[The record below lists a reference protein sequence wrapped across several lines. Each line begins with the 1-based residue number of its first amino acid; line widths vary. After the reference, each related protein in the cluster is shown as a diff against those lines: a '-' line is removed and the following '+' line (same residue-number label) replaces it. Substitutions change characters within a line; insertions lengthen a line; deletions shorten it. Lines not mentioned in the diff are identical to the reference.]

1 MSSDRTKN
9 VTAQVVRLYNENWY
23 YSGCKF
29 ASANFRWLLKDF
41 RSFRQ
46 RAENATSESYRN
58 AMVYTGF
65 ALEPHET
72 VLFSYVA
79 ASLTLISTLV
89 FDFFLFRITSFEG
102 STVRAII
109 MLSLLF
115 PLAVLLYLS
124 EYIKIHAKWMKI
136 SSLGDI
142 PEIISYIVM
151 SMKLVPNMEVAIRF
165 AAGNSSRPLAK
176 DLKKMIWNLHVRE
189 YKGIDDAILEFSN
202 LWGKD
207 SEYFKRALHLIK
219 SSTSEPDEAQRV
231 ITLNRSLDLVLESTR
246 DLMDSFAS
254 KLKTPTYVLYSVF
267 ILIPLAL
274 VALMPAMTVVG
285 IRFGIGTLVI
295 IYDVILPLL
304 TFAYAE
310 YILMQRPAAFI
321 PQDIPESHPKLE
333 GIKKRKQQSFL
344 FSLSIGLLI
353 SSMGY
358 ILIYKGNP
366 WNIVSTE
373 TLDGIIPPTLFIIW
387 GIVFAAAIYLNI
399 SYAPYKKIRDE
410 IRKME
415 NEFSDA
421 LFVLGRRISEGRSA
435 EEAFIHTA
443 KTMEGSDISNALER
457 ISLNLMNMRTDIR
470 SAIFDEEFGAFRD
483 IYSERIKTTMLLL
496 VESVNKSHLIAG
508 VAIVKLADHL
518 KELQDVEIKIKQSL
532 YDMTS
537 TMRSTAAV
545 FAPLI
550 AGVTIALSEVI
561 AKILQNISDSIRRLP
576 ENAFPGPAQ
585 ISPENLNQSI
595 PSELFMFAIG
605 IYIILI
611 TVILIRFSG
620 TIEYGGDKTQLRYEI
635 GQTLPV
641 TITVFTV
648 STIFSRIIFRGMI

>member
-1 MSSDRTKN
+1 M
-9 VTAQVVRLYNENWY
+9 QVVRLYNENWY
-23 YSGCKF
+23 YNGCKF
-29 ASANFRWLLKDF
+29 TSANFRWLVKDF
-41 RSFRQ
+41 DSFRK
-46 RAENATSESYRN
+46 RADNAISENYRN

-65 ALEPHET
+65 TLEPHET

-79 ASLTLISTLV
+79 AALALIGILI
-89 FDFFLFRITSFEG
+89 FDFFLFRMTAFEG
-102 STVRAII
+102 STVTAVIL
-109 MLSLLF
+109 LSLLF

-124 EYIKIHAKWMKI
+124 EYIKIHAKWMKV

-202 LWGKD
+202 IWGKD

-219 SSTSEPDEAQRV
+219 SSTSEPDEAQRI

-246 DLMDSFAS
+246 NLMDTFAS

-274 VALMPAMTVVG
+274 VALMPAITVVG

-295 IYDVILPLL
+295 IYDVMLPLL
-304 TFAYAE
+304 TFTYAE

-321 PQDIPESHPKLE
+321 PQDIPESHPELE
-333 GIKKRKQQSFL
+333 GIKKRKQL
-344 FSLSIGLLI
+344 SLLLSSAIGVVI
-353 SSMGY
+353 SSLGY

-366 WNIVSTE
+366 WNIVSTR

-387 GIVFAAAIYLNI
+387 GIVFAVAIYLNI
-399 SYAPYKKIRDE
+399 SYAPYKRIRDE
-410 IRKME
+410 IRRME

-443 KTMEGSDISNALER
+443 RAMEGSDISNAFER

-470 SAIFDEEFGAFRD
+470 SAIFDEDFGAFRD
-483 IYSERIKTTMLLL
+483 IYSERIRTTMLLL
-496 VESVNKSHLIAG
+496 VESVSKSHLVAG

-561 AKILQNISDSIRRLP
+561 AKILQNISKSIDRLP
-576 ENAFPGPAQ
+576 DNAFPGPAQ

-595 PSELFMFAIG
+595 PSDLFMFAIG

-620 TIEYGGDKTQLRYEI
+620 TIEYGGDRAQLRYEI

-641 TITVFTV
+641 TIIVFTV
-648 STIFSRIIFRGMI
+648 STILSRIIFRGMI

>member
-1 MSSDRTKN
+1 M
-9 VTAQVVRLYNENWY
+9 VRLYNENWY
-23 YSGCKF
+23 YTGCKF
-29 ASANFRWLLKDF
+29 TSANLRWLIRDHD
-41 RSFRQ
+41 SFRQ
-46 RAENATSESYRN
+46 QADRSISENYRN

-65 ALEPHET
+65 SLEPHET
-72 VLFSYVA
+72 VLFSYVV
-79 ASLTLISTLV
+79 ASLALIGILA
-89 FDFFLFRITSFEG
+89 FDIILFRLITFEG
-102 STVRAII
+102 ATIGAVIV
-109 MLSLLF
+109 LSLMF

-124 EYIKIHAKWMKI
+124 EYIKIHAKWMKV

-165 AAGNSSRPLAK
+165 AAGNSTRPLAK
-176 DLKKMIWNLHVRE
+176 DLKKMIWNLHMRE

-246 DLMDSFAS
+246 NLMDNFAS
-254 KLKTPTYVLYSVF
+254 KLKTPTYVLYSIF

-274 VALMPAMTVVG
+274 VALMPAITVVG

-295 IYDVILPLL
+295 IYDVVLPLL

-310 YILMQRPAAFI
+310 YILTQRPAAFI
-321 PQDIPESHPKLE
+321 PQDIPESHPELE
-333 GIKKRKQQSFL
+333 GIRKRKQQSL
-344 FSLSIGLLI
+344 LLSSAIGIFI
-353 SSMGY
+353 SSLGY

-366 WNIVSTE
+366 WNIVSTA

-387 GIVFAAAIYLNI
+387 GIVFAIAIYLNI

-443 KTMEGSDISNALER
+443 RTMEGSDISSAFER

-470 SAIFDEEFGAFRD
+470 SAIFDEDFGAFKD
-483 IYSERIKTTMLLL
+483 IYSERIRTTMLLL
-496 VESVNKSHLIAG
+496 VESVNKSHLVAG

-561 AKILQNISDSIRRLP
+561 AKILQNISDSIERLP

-585 ISPENLNQSI
+585 ISPGNLNQSI
-595 PSELFMFAIG
+595 PSDLFMFAIG

-620 TIEYGGDKTQLRYEI
+620 TIEYGGDRAQLRYEI
-635 GQTLPV
+635 GQTLPI
-641 TITVFTV
+641 TIIVFTV

>member
-1 MSSDRTKN
+1 MQGSWSN
-9 VTAQVVRLYNENWY
+9 ISVQVVRLYNENWY
-23 YSGCKF
+23 YHSCKF
-29 ASANFRWLLKDF
+29 TSVNFRWIVKDF
-41 RSFRQ
+41 DAFRQ
-46 RAENATSESYRN
+46 ISDNATSENYRN

-65 ALEPHET
+65 GLEPHET
-72 VLFSYVA
+72 VLFSYVDA
-79 ASLTLISTLV
+79 ALALIGILI
-89 FDFFLFRITSFEG
+89 FDFFLFRIASFEA
-102 STVRAII
+102 STSMAVVL
-109 MLSLLF
+109 LSLLF
-115 PLAVLLYLS
+115 PLAVLLYMS
-124 EYIKIHAKWMKI
+124 EYVKIHAKWMKV

-165 AAGNSSRPLAK
+165 AASNSSRPLAK

-189 YKGIDDAILEFSN
+189 YRGIDDAILEFSN
-202 LWGKD
+202 IWGKD

-246 DLMDSFAS
+246 TLMDSFAS
-254 KLKTPTYVLYSVF
+254 KLKTPTYVLYSIF

-274 VALMPAMTVVG
+274 VALMPAITVVG

-295 IYDVILPLL
+295 VYDVVLPLL
-304 TFAYAE
+304 TFTYAE

-321 PQDIPESHPKLE
+321 PQDIPESHPELAN
-333 GIKKRKQQSFL
+333 IKKRKQQAML
-344 FSLSIGLLI
+344 FSSAIGIVI
-353 SSMGY
+353 SSLGY

-366 WNIVSTE
+366 WNIVSTA
-373 TLDGIIPPTLFIIW
+373 TLDGIIPPTLFMIW
-387 GIVFAAAIYLNI
+387 GIVFGVAVYLNI
-399 SYAPYKKIRDE
+399 SYAPYRKIRDE
-410 IRKME
+410 IRRME

-443 KTMEGSDISNALER
+443 ATMQGSDIATAFER
-457 ISLNLMNMRTDIR
+457 ISLNLMNMRTDIH
-470 SAIFDEEFGAFRD
+470 SAIFDEDFGAFKD
-483 IYSERIKTTMLLL
+483 IYSERIKTTMMLF
-496 VESVNKSHLIAG
+496 VESAHKSHVVAG

-518 KELQDVEIKIKQSL
+518 KELQNVEQNIKQSL

-537 TMRSTAAV
+537 TMRTTAAV

-550 AGVTIALSEVI
+550 AGVTIALSEVT
-561 AKILQNISDSIRRLP
+561 AKILQNISESINRLP

-595 PSELFMFAIG
+595 PSDLFMFAIG

-620 TIEYGGDKTQLRYEI
+620 TIEYGGDRAQLRYEI
-635 GQTLPV
+635 GQILPV
-641 TITVFTV
+641 TIIVFTV
-648 STIFSRIIFRGMI
+648 STIFSRVIFRGMI

>member
-1 MSSDRTKN
+1 M
-9 VTAQVVRLYNENWY
+9 VRLYNENWY
-23 YSGCKF
+23 YNGCKF
-29 ASANFRWLLKDF
+29 TSANFRWFVKDF
-41 RSFRQ
+41 DTFRQ
-46 RAENATSESYRN
+46 NSDKSTSEDYRN

-72 VLFSYVA
+72 VLFSYVCA
-79 ASLTLISTLV
+79 AIALIGILI
-89 FDFFLFRITSFEG
+89 FDFFLFRLTSFEQ
-102 STVRAII
+102 STLIGVVA
-109 MLSLLF
+109 LSLMF
-115 PLAVLLYLS
+115 PLAVLFYAS
-124 EYIKIHAKWMKI
+124 EYIKIHAKWMKVN
-136 SSLGDI
+136 SLGDM

-165 AAGNSSRPLAK
+165 AASNSGRPLAK

-202 LWGKD
+202 LWGKE

-246 DLMDSFAS
+246 NLMDSFAS
-254 KLKTPTYVLYSVF
+254 KLNTPTYVLYSIF

-274 VALMPAMTVVG
+274 VALMPAITVVG

-295 IYDVILPLL
+295 VYDVILPLL

-321 PQDIPESHPKLE
+321 PQDIPESHPELE
-333 GIKKRKQQSFL
+333 GIKKRKQQS
-344 FSLSIGLLI
+344 LLI
-353 SSMGY
+353 ALVIGIFISSLGY
-358 ILIYKGNP
+358 ILIYRGNP
-366 WNIVSTE
+366 WNIVSTA
-373 TLDGIIPPTLFIIW
+373 TLNGIIPPTLFIIW
-387 GIVFAAAIYLNI
+387 GLVFSVAVYLNI
-399 SYAPYKKIRDE
+399 NYTPYKKIRDE

-443 KTMEGSDISNALER
+443 RTMEGSDISNALER
-457 ISLNLMNMRTDIR
+457 ISLNLMNMRTDVH
-470 SAIFDEEFGAFRD
+470 SAIFDEEFGAFKD

-496 VESVNKSHLIAG
+496 IESVNKSHEVAG

-561 AKILQNISDSIRRLP
+561 AKILQNIADSIRRLP

-585 ISPENLNQSI
+585 ISPENLSQSI
-595 PSELFMFAIG
+595 PSDLFMFAIG

-611 TVILIRFSG
+611 TVILVRFSG
-620 TIEYGGDKTQLRYEI
+620 TIEYGGDKAQLRYDI
-635 GQTLPV
+635 GQILPV
-641 TITVFTV
+641 TIIVFTV